1 VELTWWEWEEMQGA
15 IEERHELWRE
25 HPERALTYFR
35 MVDDIPVYALQAM
48 PGPGRSEFRLVQ
60 VSGIPLTWA
69 QSEVDE
75 HLSMMRERFTSFPFR
90 QEVEQFL
97 LSEDVLRD
105 PAKAHIVAIVIG
117 RMQQAPVSEP
127 MPAKIPFPHEERRFT
142 LHEGGSIK
150 FWRQG
155 DMLRCYMELR
165 RDGNLGPTSGS
176 FILLDGHMRIRG
188 TSMKRALEWLTGDL
202 EIAEIL
208 RDPHAYARR
217 RQDAESAERQS
228 NLPLESQGGNEGSTA
243 SGPRS
248 AGASNDRGGVLP
260 EDGGLA
266 GPATDHRA
274 VGVFPPGE
282 E

>member
-1 VELTWWEWEEMQGA
+1 MELTWWEWEEMQGA

-75 HLSMMRERFTSFPFR
+75 HLQMMRERFTSFPFR
-90 QEVEQFL
+90 AEVEQFL

-105 PAKAHIVAIVIG
+105 PAKAHIVAIVVG
-117 RMQQAPVSEP
+117 RMQQSPINEP
-127 MPAKIPFPHEERRFT
+127 MPEKIPFPHEERRFT

-165 RDGNLGPTSGS
+165 RDGNLGFTSGS

-188 TSMKRALEWLTGDL
+188 TSMKRALEWLTGDK
-202 EIAEIL
+202 EIEEML
-208 RDPHAYARR
+208 QDPHAHARR
-217 RQDAESAERQS
+217 RTDAEYAERQGS
-228 NLPLESQGGNEGSTA
+228 LPMEPESGDARLSTGRDGNSSEGDD
-243 SGPRS
+243 SGR
-248 AGASNDRGGVLP
+248 DLP
-260 EDGGLA
+260 EDGGHQD
-266 GPATDHRA
+266 PATGDRA
-274 VGVFPPGE
+274 IGVFPPGE